1 MMHED
6 DLVDDELDNDLDDS
20 DGDQENQDDDLGD
33 QDQDDDQHDDEEE
46 LIISIGGAA
55 PTPKDVDYFNGQP
68 APDWVKQMRKENRE
82 LKRQLKTTP
91 STQQEQAKQEVTLGK
106 KPTLEDNDYDADA
119 YEQALD
125 SWYDKKREYDQQEQ
139 SRKSEQENAEKQW
152 ETVISDFEQK
162 KVGLKV
168 SDFEEA
174 EDTIKDSLSVV
185 QQGVLLQGADNSARV
200 VYALGKNPKRLKE
213 IASITDPV
221 KFAFAL
227 AKLETQMKDNRRKA
241 ETPPEKGIR
250 GSANI
255 SGGKDSKLDALEREA
270 EKTGDRSKVIAHKRS
285 LKQKTK

>member
-1 MMHED
+1 MHED
-6 DLVDDELDNDLDDS
+6 DLVDDDLDNDLDDS
-20 DGDQENQDDDLGD
+20 DDDQENQDDDLGD
-33 QDQDDDQHDDEEE
+33 QDQDDDQHDDEDE
-46 LIISIGGAA
+46 LIISIGGEA
-55 PTPKDVDYFNGQP
+55 PTPKDVDDFNGQP

-82 LKRQLKTTP
+82 LKRQLKTSP

-106 KPTLEDNDYDADA
+106 KPTLDDHDYDAED

-125 SWYDKKREYDQQEQ
+125 SWYDKKRQYDQQEQ
-139 SRKSEQENAEKQW
+139 SKKSEQESAEKQW

-185 QQGVLLQGADNSARV
+185 QQGILLQGADNSARV

-241 ETPPEKGIR
+241 ETSPEKGIR

-255 SGGKDSKLDALEREA
+255 SGGKDSKLEALEREA

>member
-1 MMHED
+1 MHED
-6 DLVDDELDNDLDDS
+6 DLVDDDLVDPDVDPELGEDIDPVEPTDDI
-20 DGDQENQDDDLGD
+20 DPEED
-33 QDQDDDQHDDEEE
+33 EE
-46 LIISIGGAA
+46 LIISISGEA
-55 PTPKDVDYFNGQP
+55 PTPKDVDDFNGQL

-82 LKRQLKTTP
+82 LKRQLKTAP

-106 KPTLEDNDYDADA
+106 KPTLDDHDYDADA

-139 SRKSEQENAEKQW
+139 SKKSEQESAEKQW

-185 QQGVLLQGADNSARV
+185 QQGILLQGAENSARV

-250 GSANI
+250 GSAHI
-255 SGGKDSKLDALEREA
+255 SGGKDSKLEALEREA
-270 EKTGDRSKVIAHKRS
+270 EKTGDRSKIIAHKRS
-285 LKQKTK
+285 LKQKSK

>member
-1 MMHED
+1 MHED
-6 DLVDDELDNDLDDS
+6 DLVDDGLDNDLDDS
-20 DGDQENQDDDLGD
+20 DDDQENQDDDLGD
-33 QDQDDDQHDDEEE
+33 QDQDDDQHDEEEE
-46 LIISIGGAA
+46 LIISIGGEA
-55 PTPKDVDYFNGQP
+55 PTPKDVDDFNGQP

-91 STQQEQAKQEVTLGK
+91 STQQEQAKQEITLGK
-106 KPTLEDNDYDADA
+106 KPTLEDNDYDAEV

-162 KVGLKV
+162 KAGLKV

-185 QQGVLLQGADNSARV
+185 QQGILLQGAENSARV

-241 ETPPEKGIR
+241 ETSPEKGIR

>member
-1 MMHED
+1 MQEYKSVED
-6 DLVDDELDNDLDDS
+6 DLGNDFNESDD
-20 DGDQENQDDDLGD
+20 DQENQDDDQGD
-33 QDQDDDQHDDEEE
+33 QGQDDDQHDDEGG
-46 LIISIGGAA
+46 LVISIGGEA
-55 PTPKDVDYFNGQP
+55 PTPKDVDDFNGQP

-82 LKRQLKTTP
+82 LKRQLKTSP

-106 KPTLEDNDYDADA
+106 KPTLDDHDYDADA

-125 SWYDKKREYDQQEQ
+125 LWYEKKREYDHQEQ
-139 SRKSEQENAEKQW
+139 SKKSEQESAEKQW

-185 QQGVLLQGADNSARV
+185 QQGILLQGAENSARV

-255 SGGKDSKLDALEREA
+255 SGGKDSKLEALEREA
-270 EKTGDRSKVIAHKRS
+270 EKTGDRSKIIAHKRS
-285 LKQKTK
+285 LKQKSK

>member
-1 MMHED
+1 MHED
-6 DLVDDELDNDLDDS
+6 DLVDDELDNDLDES
-20 DGDQENQDDDLGD
+20 DADQENQDDDLGD
-33 QDQDDDQHDDEEE
+33 QDQDDDQHDDEDE
-46 LIISIGGAA
+46 LVISIGGEA
-55 PTPKDVDYFNGQP
+55 PAPKDVDDFNGQP

-82 LKRQLKTTP
+82 LKRQLKTSP
-91 STQQEQAKQEVTLGK
+91 SAQQEQAKQEVTLGK
-106 KPTLEDNDYDADA
+106 KPTLDDHDYDADA

-125 SWYDKKREYDQQEQ
+125 SWHDKKREYDQQEQ

-185 QQGVLLQGADNSARV
+185 QQGILLQGAENSARV

-255 SGGKDSKLDALEREA
+255 SGGKDSKLEALEREA
-270 EKTGDRSKVIAHKRS
+270 EKTGDRSKIIAHKRS
-285 LKQKTK
+285 LKQKSK

>member
-1 MMHED
+1 MHED
-6 DLVDDELDNDLDDS
+6 EPVEDDLGNDFNESND
-20 DGDQENQDDDLGD
+20 DQENQGDDLGD
-33 QDQDDDQHDDEEE
+33 QGQDDDQHDDEGK
-46 LIISIGGAA
+46 LVISIGGEA
-55 PTPKDVDYFNGQP
+55 PAPKDVDDFNGQP

-82 LKRQLKTTP
+82 LKRQLKTAP

-106 KPTLEDNDYDADA
+106 KPTLDDHDYDADA

-125 SWYDKKREYDQQEQ
+125 SWYDKKREYDHQEQ
-139 SRKSEQENAEKQW
+139 SKKSEQESAEKQW

-185 QQGVLLQGADNSARV
+185 QQGILLQGAENSARV

-241 ETPPEKGIR
+241 ETSPEKGIR

-255 SGGKDSKLDALEREA
+255 SGGKDSKLEALEREA
-270 EKTGDRSKVIAHKRS
+270 EKTGDRSKIIAHKRS
-285 LKQKTK
+285 LKQKSK

>member
-1 MMHED
+1 MQEYEPVED
-6 DLVDDELDNDLDDS
+6 DLGNDFNESND
-20 DGDQENQDDDLGD
+20 DQENQGDDLGD
-33 QDQDDDQHDDEEE
+33 QGQDDDQHDDEGK
-46 LIISIGGAA
+46 LVISIGGEA
-55 PTPKDVDYFNGQP
+55 PTPKDVDDFNGQP

-82 LKRQLKTTP
+82 LKRQLKTAP
-91 STQQEQAKQEVTLGK
+91 GTQQEQAKQEVTLGK
-106 KPTLEDNDYDADA
+106 KPTLDDHDYDADA

-125 SWYDKKREYDQQEQ
+125 SWYDKKREYDHQEQ
-139 SRKSEQENAEKQW
+139 SKKSEQESAEKQW

-185 QQGVLLQGADNSARV
+185 QQGILLQGAENSARV

-255 SGGKDSKLDALEREA
+255 SGGKDSKLEALEREA
-270 EKTGDRSKVIAHKRS
+270 EKTGDRSKIIAHKRS
-285 LKQKTK
+285 LKQKSK

>member
-1 MMHED
+1 MMQEY
-6 DLVDDELDNDLDDS
+6 DLVDDDLDVDLDGS
-20 DGDQENQDDDLGD
+20 DDDQENQDDDPGD
-33 QDQDDDQHDDEEE
+33 QNLDDDQADDEEE
-46 LIISIGGAA
+46 LIISIGGEA
-55 PTPKDVDYFNGQP
+55 PAPKDDDFNGQP
-68 APDWVKQMRKENRE
+68 APEWVKQMRKENRE
-82 LKRQLKTTP
+82 LKRQLKATP
-91 STQQEQAKQEVTLGK
+91 SVQQEQAKQEITLGK
-106 KPTLEDNDYDADA
+106 KPTLEDHDYDAEV
-119 YEQALD
+119 YEKALD

-139 SRKSEQENAEKQW
+139 ARRAEQENAEKQW

-162 KVGLKV
+162 KVNLKV

-174 EDTIKDSLSVV
+174 EDTIKDTLSTV
-185 QQGVLLQGADNSARV
+185 QQGILLQGAENSARV
-200 VYALGKNPKRLKE
+200 VYALGKNPKRLQE

-250 GSANI
+250 GSAHI
-255 SGGKDSKLDALEREA
+255 SGGKDSKLEALEREA

>member
-20 DGDQENQDDDLGD
+20 DDDQEN
-33 QDQDDDQHDDEEE
+33 QDDDQHDDEEE
-46 LIISIGGAA
+46 LIISIGGEA
-55 PTPKDVDYFNGQP
+55 PTPKDVDDFNGQP

-106 KPTLEDNDYDADA
+106 KPTFDDHDCDYDADA

-139 SRKSEQENAEKQW
+139 SKKSEQESAEKQW

-162 KVGLKV
+162 KAGLKV
-168 SDFEEA
+168 SDFEET

-185 QQGVLLQGADNSARV
+185 QQGILLQGADNSARV

-241 ETPPEKGIR
+241 ETSPEKGIR

-270 EKTGDRSKVIAHKRS
+270 EKTGDRSKIIAHKRS
-285 LKQKTK
+285 LKQKSK

>member
-1 MMHED
+1 MHED
-6 DLVDDELDNDLDDS
+6 DSVDDKLDNDLDKS
-20 DGDQENQDDDLGD
+20 DADQENQDDDLGD
-33 QDQDDDQHDDEEE
+33 QDQDDDQHDEEE
-46 LIISIGGAA
+46 LIISIGGEA
-55 PTPKDVDYFNGQP
+55 PTPKDVDDFNGQP

-82 LKRQLKTTP
+82 LKRQLKTAP
-91 STQQEQAKQEVTLGK
+91 NAQQEQAKQEVTLGK
-106 KPTLEDNDYDADA
+106 KPTLEDHDYDAED

-125 SWYDKKREYDQQEQ
+125 SWYDKKRQYDQQEQ
-139 SRKSEQENAEKQW
+139 SKKSEQENAEKQW

-185 QQGVLLQGADNSARV
+185 QQGILLQGAENSARV

-241 ETPPEKGIR
+241 ETSPEKGIR

-255 SGGKDSKLDALEREA
+255 SGGKDSKLEALEREA